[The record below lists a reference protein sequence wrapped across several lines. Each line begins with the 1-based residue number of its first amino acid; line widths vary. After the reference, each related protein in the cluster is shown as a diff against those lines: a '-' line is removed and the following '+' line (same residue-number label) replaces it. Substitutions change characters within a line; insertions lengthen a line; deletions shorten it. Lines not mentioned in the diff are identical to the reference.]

1 MSCPDNIKRIINDII
16 EFKKNTPDRIFI
28 DINKTDVTNMK
39 ALIIGPT
46 DTPYEDGYFFFT
58 INFPHNY
65 PESAPKVQM
74 KTIDGKIRLNP
85 NLYKCGKVCLSILG
99 TWSGPGWTCAQT
111 LTSVLLS
118 IQTLMNEIPIRN
130 EPGFENIDPSSE
142 KSINFNNYVTFY
154 KYKLAILDVIDNK
167 FPEFDCFDEIIKNDF
182 KKKYDKHINNL
193 LSFKEIYDC
202 KIIYESPIYFTPK
215 FNTPYDS
222 LLNIF
227 KKIDNKIVNQTVT
240 N

>member
-16 EFKKNTPDRIFI
+16 EFKKNTPDGIYI
-28 DINKTDVTNMK
+28 DIDKTDVTNMK
-39 ALIIGPT
+39 ALIIGPK

-58 INFPHNY
+58 LKFPHNY
-65 PESAPKVQM
+65 PESAPSVQM
-74 KTIDGKIRLNP
+74 KTIDGKVRLNP

-99 TWSGPGWTCAQT
+99 TWSGPGWTSAQT
-111 LTSVLLS
+111 ITSVLLS

-130 EPGFENIDPSSE
+130 EPGFENTDPTSE
-142 KSINFNNYVTFY
+142 KSINFNNYVNFY

-167 FPEFDCFDEIIKNDF
+167 FPEFDCFKEVIESDF
-182 KKKYDKHINNL
+182 KKKYTKHINNL

-222 LLNIF
+222 LLEYF
-227 KKIDNKIVNQTVT
+227 KKIDTTIVAQTVT
-240 N
+240 S